1 MIIESADRH
10 ELASGTC
17 PSTPPAPDVH
27 RLAREIVAD
36 LTRSGALCPAIP
48 GDTLRGELTAVVRVC
63 LGWLIR
69 RLRGE
74 CPPQRLDRLETAA
87 GGWARDDVEIGTVL
101 HAAHRA
107 VKGGVELLIPPAGQK
122 SGIDITLAITASVEL
137 LALITSTVSKAYVR
151 ELKSAAGAHHTDV
164 HTVTSALLGGHSA
177 TAMARDA
184 SIPIADRYYVLALAV
199 PAHRDENDPRL
210 DHQVVARR
218 KLRRLQS
225 ALATL
230 LDRQALPLLSVDGG
244 TILVPTDACTEDGI
258 DDLVQKLSAA
268 TYVDITA
275 TVVSAAAGDVP
286 AATRQAHELLDIVEQ
301 LGLRARVHRFAELAL
316 EYQLTRPGVGRAR
329 LDRLLDPLDRHPELL
344 QTLQTYIDT
353 DRNRTRTARQLA
365 VHPNTVDY
373 RMQRIG
379 ELTGLDPTNSR
390 TWWYL
395 YSSLVARRSRG
406 SAAIA

>member
-1 MIIESADRH
+1 MIIESAVRH
-10 ELASGTC
+10 ELDAGKHL
-17 PSTPPAPDVH
+17 PIPPATDTH
-27 RLAREIVAD
+27 RLAREVVAH
-36 LTRSGALCPAIP
+36 LGRSGALCVTAPDNA
-48 GDTLRGELTAVVRVC
+48 LRGELTAVIRVC
-63 LGWLIR
+63 LGWLIQ

-74 CPPQRLDRLETAA
+74 RPPQHLDRLAVAA
-87 GGWARDDVEIGTVL
+87 AGWARDGIAIGTVL
-101 HAAHRA
+101 HAAHEG
-107 VKGGVELLIPPAGQK
+107 VKGGLELLIPRTGHEPGVE
-122 SGIDITLAITASVEL
+122 ITAAMTASVEL
-137 LALITSTVSKAYVR
+137 LALITSTVSKTYIR
-151 ELKSAAGAHHTDV
+151 ELKSVATEHHTDV

-184 SIPIADRYYVLALAV
+184 SIPIADRYHVLALAV

-210 DHQVVARR
+210 DRQVVARR

-230 LDRQALPLLSVDGG
+230 LDGRALPLLSVDGG
-244 TILVPTDACTEDGI
+244 TILVPADACTEDGI
-258 DDLVQKLSAA
+258 DDLVRNLSAA
-268 TYVDITA
+268 TLVEITA
-275 TVVSAAAGDVP
+275 AVVSATPDDIP

-301 LGLRARVHRFAELAL
+301 LGLEARVHRFAELAL
-316 EYQLTRPGVGRAR
+316 EYQLTRPGVGRTH
-329 LDRLLDPLDRHPELL
+329 LDRLLDPLDSHPELL

-353 DRNRTRTARQLA
+353 NRNRTRTARQLD

-379 ELTGLDPTNSR
+379 ELTGLDPTDAR

-406 SAAIA
+406 PAIA